1 MKLIYKIPGY
11 LLILAGAFFLSWG
24 GLLVRE
30 FDEAN
35 IWQILFW
42 RAFFFTITLIIFLFS
57 IYKKEAVLVIRKS
70 GLPGIL
76 GGIAMSLGF
85 IAYIVSMT
93 QTTVANV
100 LFIIST
106 QTIWLAIFGYLF
118 LKEKISLKT
127 FFSIILAMI
136 GIAVM
141 IGGSLDTGSLFGNLV
156 ALFIPINF
164 AFLILLIRKFA
175 KLDLVPALFYG
186 GVIIIV
192 VGFFMSKTIIVTPH
206 DLLVTFILGTF
217 QHAFGFICIV
227 VGARST
233 PSVTVGLLMLSET
246 LLGPF
251 WVWLFLNEIPPMS
264 VFIGGSIIFAAVI
277 FKTLETKKYKSVK
290 IQH

>member
-1 MKLIYKIPGY
+1 MQFIYKAPGY
-11 LLILAGAFFLSWG
+11 LLILIGAFFLSWG

-30 FDEAN
+30 FDGAN

-42 RAFFFTITLIIFLFS
+42 RAFFFTITLIIF
-57 IYKKEAVLVIRKS
+57 IYCTYKKEAFSIIKKS
-70 GLPGIL
+70 GLPGVL
-76 GGIAMSLGF
+76 GGVAMSLGF

-118 LKEKISLKT
+118 
-127 FFSIILAMI
+127 SIILAMI

-141 IGGSLDTGSLFGNLV
+141 IGGSLDTSSLFGSLV

-164 AFLILLIRKFA
+164 AFLILLIRKFD

-186 GVIIIV
+186 GIIIIV
-192 VGFFMSKTIIVTPH
+192 VGFFMSETIIITPH
-206 DLLVTFILGTF
+206 DLLTSFILGTF

-227 VGARST
+227 IGARST

-251 WVWLFLNEIPPMS
+251 WVWVFLNEIPPMS
-264 VFIGGSIIFAAVI
+264 VFIGGSIIVAAVI
-277 FKTLETKKYKSVK
+277 FKTLEQKRSYVP
-290 IQH
+290 

>member
-1 MKLIYKIPGY
+1 
-11 LLILAGAFFLSWG
+11 
-24 GLLVRE
+24 
-30 FDEAN
+30 
-35 IWQILFW
+35 
-42 RAFFFTITLIIFLFS
+42 
-57 IYKKEAVLVIRKS
+57 
-70 GLPGIL
+70 
-76 GGIAMSLGF
+76 MSLGF

-127 FFSIILAMI
+127 FFSIILATI

-164 AFLILLIRKFA
+164 AFLILLIRKFK

-192 VGFFMSKTIIVTPH
+192 VGFFMSKTIIITPH
-206 DLLVTFILGTF
+206 DLLISFILGTF

-246 LLGPF
+246 LLGPL
-251 WVWLFLNEIPPMS
+251 WVWMFLNEIPPMS
-264 VFIGGSIIFAAVI
+264 VFIGGSIIVAAVI
-277 FKTLETKKYKSVK
+277 FKTLEQKRSVAS
-290 IQH
+290 

>member
-1 MKLIYKIPGY
+1 MNFVYKIPGY
-11 LLILAGAFFLSWG
+11 TLILIGAFFLSWG

-30 FDEAN
+30 FDGAN

-42 RAFFFTITLIIFLFS
+42 RAFFFTITLIIF
-57 IYKKEAVLVIRKS
+57 IYCTYKKEAFSIIKKS
-70 GLPGIL
+70 GLPGVL
-76 GGIAMSLGF
+76 GGVAMSLGF

-118 LKEKISLKT
+118 LKEKISIKT
-127 FFSIILAMI
+127 LFSIILAMI

-141 IGGSLDTGSLFGNLV
+141 IGGSLDTSSLFGSLV

-164 AFLILLIRKFA
+164 AFLILLIRKFD

-186 GVIIIV
+186 GIIIIV
-192 VGFFMSKTIIVTPH
+192 VGFFMSETIIITPH
-206 DLLVTFILGTF
+206 DLLTSFILGTF

-227 VGARST
+227 IGARST

-251 WVWLFLNEIPPMS
+251 WVWVFLNEIPPMS
-264 VFIGGSIIFAAVI
+264 VFIGGSIIVAAVI
-277 FKTLETKKYKSVK
+277 FKTLEQKRSYVP
-290 IQH
+290 